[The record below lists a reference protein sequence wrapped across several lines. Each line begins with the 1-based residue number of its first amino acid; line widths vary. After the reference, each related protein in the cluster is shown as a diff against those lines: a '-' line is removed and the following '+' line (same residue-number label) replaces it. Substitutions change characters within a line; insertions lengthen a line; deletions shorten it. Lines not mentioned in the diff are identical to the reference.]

1 MPLTIDP
8 YTYAAAPVIV
18 ALHSSG
24 ASGRQWDGWR
34 KRLPA
39 RAICH
44 TPELIG
50 YDAAGWPAGART
62 TLNAEAQRL
71 LPTLAAAP
79 GGVHLIGHSYGGSV
93 ALQIALRWPGHV
105 RSLTLYEPVRFALL
119 RDADAA
125 LWRSIVALGREIGA
139 LTLQGRLDEAAERFV
154 DYWSR
159 RGAWQ
164 ALTLQQRQAVAAR
177 MPKVCAEFEALF
189 EDELPAAAYR
199 QLRMPLRLLCGT
211 RSPRPALR
219 VTERLAQHC
228 PGATLVRLDGLGH
241 LGPIEDA
248 ARVLVQFLP
257 QLAQR
262 LPAAA

>member
-8 YTYAAAPVIV
+8 YTYASAPVIV

-44 TPELIG
+44 TPDLIG
-50 YDAAGWPAGART
+50 YDAAGRPA
-62 TLNAEAQRL
+62 
-71 LPTLAAAP
+71 
-79 GGVHLIGHSYGGSV
+79 GGVHLIGHSYGASV

-125 LWRSIVALGREIGA
+125 LWRGIVALGRDIDA

-159 RGAWQ
+159 SGAWQ

-189 EDELPAAAYR
+189 EDELPPAAYR

-248 ARVLVQFLP
+248 GRVLAQFVP
-257 QLAQR
+257 QFAQR
-262 LPAAA
+262 LPLAA